1 MNLNKNQ
8 IVKIV
13 VSSIVILLVAVLGS
27 IFVNIGMTWFNNL
40 VKPSQWLA
48 NILIPIVWT
57 VIYSTFAV
65 INFLWIKNDDNI
77 PTKTIILMLI
87 NAVLNVLWCLV
98 FFTFKQLFLG
108 NIFII
113 LNLIFGF
120 TLIINILK
128 QKTLY
133 AYILS
138 IYPIWLSIATTLN
151 LTLWILN

>member
-13 VSSIVILLVAVLGS
+13 VSSVVILLVAVLGS

-65 INFLWIKNDDNI
+65 INFL
-77 PTKTIILMLI
+77 
-87 NAVLNVLWCLV
+87 CY
-98 FFTFKQLFLG
+98 LF
-108 NIFII
+108 
-113 LNLIFGF
+113 
-120 TLIINILK
+120 
-128 QKTLY
+128 
-133 AYILS
+133 
-138 IYPIWLSIATTLN
+138 
-151 LTLWILN
+151 

>member
-8 IVKIV
+8 IVRIV
-13 VSSIVILLVAVLGS
+13 VSSVVILLVAVLGS

-65 INFLWIKNDDNI
+65 INFLWIKNDDDI
-77 PTKTIILMLI
+77 PTNTTILMII

-128 QKTLY
+128 QRTLY

-151 LTLWILN
+151 LALWILN

>member
-13 VSSIVILLVAVLGS
+13 VSSVVILLVAVLGS
-27 IFVNIGMTWFNNL
+27 VFVNIGMTWFNNL

-65 INFLWIKNDDNI
+65 INFLWIKNDDDI
-77 PTKTIILMLI
+77 PTNTTILMII

-128 QKTLY
+128 QRTLY

-151 LTLWILN
+151 LALWILN

>member
-8 IVKIV
+8 IVRIV
-13 VSSIVILLVAVLGS
+13 VSSVVILLVAVLGS

-77 PTKTIILMLI
+77 PTNTTILMVI

-138 IYPIWLSIATTLN
+138 IYPIWISIATTLN
-151 LTLWILN
+151 LALWVLN